1 MPLASA
7 GSWLAGP
14 DMLFTGSRHRDRQRS
29 GRAMIPLT
37 DPGRREMALVL
48 GVGVRRAASI
58 VASATVLLLILGCGA
73 NPDSGTETPSA
84 QSPSG
89 SQAPSTPSEFNGT
102 FNVNGRDLLL
112 SCTGNGEPTMIL
124 EAGEAVPSDAMDAVR
139 AAYDS
144 DLRVCSY
151 DRANQGQS
159 GSAPTPRT
167 ADDLIQDLHG
177 LLAAAKVPGQYLLVG
192 HSAGGLLVQAYA
204 AAYPGEVAGV
214 VALNPVPLWGQWSTR
229 GFSKMT
235 AEERRSE
242 TAYYAGENGESLNY
256 RDISERIK
264 SLEVPTGIPFHVL
277 ISTTSQCDSP
287 DDICSRTY
295 PAYETIMKE
304 LAGQWTEGRFRQ
316 VDAPHEIY
324 NANLA
329 TVREVIDDV
338 RSRAGG

>member
-1 MPLASA
+1 VFGPLVAGRIVIGVWMLMFVALGASLVPVV
-7 GSWLAGP
+7 G
-14 DMLFTGSRHRDRQRS
+14 
-29 GRAMIPLT
+29 GR
-37 DPGRREMALVL
+37 
-48 GVGVRRAASI
+48 RRAASI
-58 VASATVLLLILGCGA
+58 ATSTTALLLILGCGGS
-73 NPDSGTETPSA
+73 PDSGTETPSP
-84 QSPSG
+84 QPSSG
-89 SQAPSTPSEFNGT
+89 SQASSTPSQLNGT
-102 FNVNGRDLLL
+102 FNIDGHDLFL
-112 SCTGNGEPTMIL
+112 SCTGKGEPTMIL
-124 EAGEAVPSDAMDAVR
+124 EAGEAVPSGAMNAVR

-167 ADDLIQDLHG
+167 ADHLIQDLHG

-214 VALNPVPLWGQWSTR
+214 VALNPVPPWGQWSTR

-235 AEERRSE
+235 PKERRDE
-242 TAYYAGENGESLNY
+242 TDYYAGQNGESLNY
-256 RDISERIK
+256 RDISEKIEG
-264 SLEVPTGIPFHVL
+264 LGVPSGIPFHVL
-277 ISTTSQCDSP
+277 ISTASQCESP
-287 DDICSRTY
+287 GDICSRTY

-304 LAGQWTEGRFRQ
+304 LAGQWTGGRFSQ

-324 NANLA
+324 TKKLA
-329 TVREVIDDV
+329 SVQEVIDDV

>member
-1 MPLASA
+1 MRRIIAILVLSVL
-7 GSWLAGP
+7 LAGCSGASET
-14 DMLFTGSRHRDRQRS
+14 DTNATGTKPSS
-29 GRAMIPLT
+29 
-37 DPGRREMALVL
+37 
-48 GVGVRRAASI
+48 
-58 VASATVLLLILGCGA
+58 
-73 NPDSGTETPSA
+73 TPS
-84 QSPSG
+84 QFHISPG
-89 SQAPSTPSEFNGT
+89 QASSTPSELNGT
-102 FNVNGRDLLL
+102 FNVDGRDLFL

-139 AAYDS
+139 AAYDL

-167 ADDLIQDLHG
+167 ADDLIKDLHG

-192 HSAGGLLVQAYA
+192 HSAGGILVQAYA

-214 VALNPVPLWGQWSTR
+214 VALNPVPPWGQWSTR

-235 AEERRSE
+235 SEERRGE
-242 TAYYAGENGESLNY
+242 TDYFAGENGESLKY
-256 RDISERIK
+256 RDISERIEG
-264 SLEVPTGIPFHVL
+264 LGVPSGIPFHVL

-304 LAGQWTEGRFRQ
+304 LAGEWTDGRLSQ
-316 VDAPHEIY
+316 IDAPHEIY
-324 NANLA
+324 TDNLA
-329 TVREVIDDV
+329 TVRAVIDDV

>member
-1 MPLASA
+1 MRRIIAILVLSV
-7 GSWLAGP
+7 SLAGC
-14 DMLFTGSRHRDRQRS
+14 S
-29 GRAMIPLT
+29 
-37 DPGRREMALVL
+37 
-48 GVGVRRAASI
+48 AASETDNI
-58 VASATVLLLILGCGA
+58 ATGT
-73 NPDSGTETPSA
+73 NPSR
-84 QSPSG
+84 
-89 SQAPSTPSEFNGT
+89 TPSEFYVSPGTGPVGERNLDWATEPPSPQPPSDSQASSTPGELDGT
-102 FNVNGRDLLL
+102 FNVDGRDLFL
-112 SCTGNGEPTMIL
+112 SCTGKGEPTMIL

-151 DRANQGQS
+151 DRANQGNS

-167 ADDLIQDLHG
+167 ADNLIKDLHG

-214 VALNPVPLWGQWSTR
+214 VALNPVPPWGQWSTR

-235 AEERRSE
+235 SEERRGE
-242 TAYYAGENGESLNY
+242 TDYYAGQNGESLNY
-256 RDISERIK
+256 RDISEQIE
-264 SLEVPTGIPFHVL
+264 SLGVPSGIPFHVL

-304 LAGQWTEGRFRQ
+304 LAGQWTHGRVSQ

-324 NANLA
+324 TNNLA
-329 TVREVIDDV
+329 TVRAAIDDV
-338 RSRAGG
+338 LSRAGG